1 VSQWSSGN
9 ATASKPQRWG
19 DTKRKRKRKRKRMRG
34 RRRRRRRRRSRRRR
48 SRRKTIILAQAMLA
62 RE

>member
-19 DTKRKRKRKRKRMRG
+19 ETKRKRKRKRKRMRG
-34 RRRRRRRRRSRRRR
+34 RRRRRRRRRRSRRRAR
-48 SRRKTIILAQAMLA
+48 GRQPIIWAHAMLA
-62 RE
+62 